1 MVFFHLQ
8 EPLNFFIDNFQNVL
22 RYNFTF
28 KLFQKGFNL
37 LLLLVLFVCEVF
49 FERLVNLFQLFLS
62 LYLIA
67 LKVVLLLK
75 FLPDLNLINEVGEDI
90 ASAFK
95 LCKQGVAFVNFLEV
109 VLFRV
114 DKETVSVYVLRQTNA
129 SQQHVHE
136 LLNFS
141 YVEVALQKLQVS

>member
-1 MVFFHLQ
+1 MVLFHLQ

-22 RYNFTF
+22 RHNFTF
-28 KLFQKGFNL
+28 KLFQKCFNL

-90 ASAFK
+90 ARAF
-95 LCKQGVAFVNFLEV
+95 
-109 VLFRV
+109 
-114 DKETVSVYVLRQTNA
+114 
-129 SQQHVHE
+129 
-136 LLNFS
+136 
-141 YVEVALQKLQVS
+141 